1 MCEMLLQSGNDE
13 IEVLPALPEQW
24 SSGEVKGLRA
34 RGGHTVDIRWEKSAA
49 NAGRHQATVTIS
61 SMQKGKIRV
70 NCEGVTRT
78 VKTKAG
84 GTFSVTFP

>member
-1 MCEMLLQSGNDE
+1 M
-13 IEVLPALPEQW
+13 
-24 SSGEVKGLRA
+24 K
-34 RGGHTVDIRWEKSAA
+34 EKSAA

-70 NCEGVTRT
+70 KCEGVTRT

-84 GTFSVTFP
+84 GTVSVTFP